1 VNPFRRRP
9 PAVAWSD
16 PAQAR
21 TAQLPRVLWI
31 ELTSRCPFDCVFCSR
46 RLLRGAGRHLDFD
59 LYRRLIAELDAP
71 EIVRLNYSGESA
83 HYPHLV
89 TFINSGGPGEN
100 SDWGVANLESK
111 VLSHHPDL
119 VFIEFSYNDAHE
131 KFEMPLERGAEN
143 LNRMVNAIRSRNP
156 GTSIVLQTMNVGWDA
171 PNGNRS
177 ASVRPHLQ
185 EFNDNYRRYAAA
197 HGIPLLDHSLHWKKL
212 KEDDAQLFQSYVP
225 DGSHPTPDASL
236 AVTWPPIEAFL
247 SACHKSA
254 TQTS

>member
-1 VNPFRRRP
+1 MP
-9 PAVAWSD
+9 S
-16 PAQAR
+16 
-21 TAQLPRVLWI
+21 TAHFASQQ
-31 ELTSRCPFDCVFCSR
+31 D
-46 RLLRGAGRHLDFD
+46 RGPHLEEFFHK
-59 LYRRLIAELDAP
+59 LK
-71 EIVRLNYSGESA
+71 SGEQQRVVVYGTSLTAGGEWANATKRWFDA